1 MQILIVSAHHYQ
13 WEVVSFQGSSEMP
26 LKTHKITLRP
36 NNKQRAW
43 FAQQCGYARFAYNH
57 ALADFKAGLDND
69 EFLSMT
75 TLNESFNVAKKAYA
89 WTKAQDQVVANKS
102 IFVHLSAAIAN
113 WVGKRA
119 KFPKFKKRG
128 KKDAFTTNN
137 QSVRVEGKRIRLPKI
152 GWIKMFEELRFTGK
166 LIKVTIS
173 RTAHRWFVSIT
184 VETTEN
190 TEAVDTSTHPVVG
203 IDVGINT
210 LATLSDGTKYDNPR
224 PLKRYERKLKREQ
237 RKLSRKVLK
246 SKKWIKQKWKVA
258 RIHYRIACIRDD
270 AHHKATTDI
279 ANRVSAIGIETLK
292 VTNMLKN
299 RKLAKALSDS
309 ALGEFLSKLR
319 TKSEARGI
327 PVTEASHFYASSKT
341 CSSCGHKKKDLTLKE
356 RTYQCSKCG
365 ISIDRDVNAALNLR
379 TVAVGHTETQS
390 ACGVQVRPQSEARD
404 TEAGKA
410 VWQQQLLPI

>member
-1 MQILIVSAHHYQ
+1 
-13 WEVVSFQGSSEMP
+13 MP
-26 LKTHKITLRP
+26 LKTHKIALNP

-43 FAQQCGYARFAYNH
+43 FSQQCGYARFAYNH

-69 EFLSMT
+69 EFLSPS
-75 TLNESFNVAKKAYA
+75 TLNERFNVAKKAYA

-119 KFPKFKKRG
+119 KFPKYKKRG
-128 KKDAFTTNN
+128 KRDSFTTNN

-152 GWIKMFEELRFTGK
+152 GWIKMFEELRFIGS

-173 RTAHRWFVSIT
+173 RTAHRWFASIT
-184 VETTEN
+184 VETEDI
-190 TEAVDTSTHPVVG
+190 EVVDTSTHPVLG

-224 PLKRYERKLKREQ
+224 PLKCYERKLRRAQRRLSKRTKGSQ
-237 RKLSRKVLK
+237 N
-246 SKKWIKQKWKVA
+246 WIKQKWKVA
-258 RIHYRIACIRDD
+258 RIHDRIACIRND
-270 AHHKATTDI
+270 AHHKTTTHI
-279 ANRVSAIGIETLK
+279 VNKVSAISIETLQ

-299 RKLAKALSDS
+299 KKLAKALSDS
-309 ALGEFLSKLR
+309 GLGGFLDKLK
-319 TKSEARGI
+319 TKAETRDIS
-327 PVTEASHFYASSKT
+327 VTEASQFYASSKT
-341 CSSCGHKKKDLTLKE
+341 CSSCGRRKKDLTLSE
-356 RTYQCSKCG
+356 RTYQCGQCG
-365 ISIDRDVNAALNLR
+365 ISIDRDVNAAINLR
-379 TVAVGHTETQS
+379 NVAVGKPTETQN
-390 ACGVQVRPQSEARD
+390 ACGVRVRPQTEARD